1 VLLRRSWV
9 FCWRRL
15 LFDVGCF
22 ETKWGHCFEGVDY
35 FDGGGRVCFVSIV
48 IIVFSQM
55 NFLIHAIFLHVI
67 FRNTC
72 VVRIR
77 ALSFMVG
84 GFCFSHFV
92 EE

>member
-1 VLLRRSWV
+1 V

-35 FDGGGRVCFVSIV
+35 FYGGGRVCFVSII

-55 NFLIHAIFLHVI
+55 NFLILAIFLHVI

-84 GFCFSHFV
+84 GFCFLTLLKSRGV
-92 EE
+92 

>member
-1 VLLRRSWV
+1 M
-9 FCWRRL
+9 FC
-15 LFDVGCF
+15 
-22 ETKWGHCFEGVDY
+22 HCLMN
-35 FDGGGRVCFVSIV
+35 IV

-55 NFLIHAIFLHVI
+55 NFLILAIFLHVI

-72 VVRIR
+72 VVKIR

-84 GFCFSHFV
+84 GFCFYHFV